1 MENTEK
7 QYDVLNMAAAMTVT
21 GFIYLASFAGPVANS
36 VMTEFGI
43 EPSTFK
49 TINMIPSLM
58 MVVLSLLSGALTSK
72 YPIKK
77 IVLFAACFSITGT
90 LIPAF
95 THTWPA
101 YIASRVVFG
110 VGNGMLFPMA
120 SAIINQLFT
129 GAQRD
134 KLMGLRAGVGALMG
148 AAFTTLGGIMG
159 RVIWRHAYLCA
170 LIGIPLWLFILWKCP
185 TNEVYTKAKVQGGS
199 NEKKLTGKTYLI
211 LVALFVFNMM
221 MVSFQANLPLVLNGE
236 KIAPDSAVTSTVQS
250 TITVCAFLAGLVFA
264 TAKKATRR
272 FISPLAFVLVG
283 VATLLACY
291 AKTLPLF
298 YVAAVIFGFG
308 FGFYNPALTVAVA
321 QSAASPKY
329 GAIAISVYTSVLGVA
344 QFGSAKV
351 LKFIAEKLGL
361 NLGLRNDWQ
370 IAWPVVLVVTA
381 AAVAYIMMTGG
392 VDGKK
397 KEEAK

>member
-1 MENTEK
+1 M
-7 QYDVLNMAAAMTVT
+7 
-21 GFIYLASFAGPVANS
+21 
-36 VMTEFGI
+36 
-43 EPSTFK
+43 
-49 TINMIPSLM
+49 
-58 MVVLSLLSGALTSK
+58 
-72 YPIKK
+72 
-77 IVLFAACFSITGT
+77 
-90 LIPAF
+90 
-95 THTWPA
+95 
-101 YIASRVVFG
+101 
-110 VGNGMLFPMA
+110 
-120 SAIINQLFT
+120 
-129 GAQRD
+129 
-134 KLMGLRAGVGALMG
+134 
-148 AAFTTLGGIMG
+148 
-159 RVIWRHAYLCA
+159 
-170 LIGIPLWLFILWKCP
+170 
-185 TNEVYTKAKVQGGS
+185 
-199 NEKKLTGKTYLI
+199 
-211 LVALFVFNMM
+211 
-221 MVSFQANLPLVLNGE
+221 
-236 KIAPDSAVTSTVQS
+236 
-250 TITVCAFLAGLVFA
+250 
-264 TAKKATRR
+264 
-272 FISPLAFVLVG
+272 LVG

-392 VDGKK
+392 ADGKK